1 MKLTFIKD
9 ILNWLSGAAK
19 KISQALSK
27 GEAVANEIKAVAD
40 SPILDA
46 IVNLT
51 ATNIDNQGLEYLRKG
66 LTAFIIAM
74 GWAKKAVNDFDG
86 DVDGKAIVLTVLNAK
101 ASVLVAD
108 WNGAKLSIQQ
118 ALASAPVVYNPD
130 IVKV

>member
-1 MKLTFIKD
+1 MKLTFIEKILSFVSKAFRD
-9 ILNWLSGAAK
+9 IKN
-19 KISQALSK
+19 ALSK
-27 GEAVANEIKAVAD
+27 GEAIANEIKAVAD
-40 SPILDA
+40 SPILD
-46 IVNLT
+46 VVVKLT
-51 ATNIDNQGLEYLRKG
+51 PTNIDDKGLEYLRKG

-86 DVDGKAIVLTVLNAK
+86 DQDARAVVLTALNAK

-108 WNGAKLSIQQ
+108 INGAKLSIQQ